1 MILIGLGANLPSQF
15 GNPAATCEAALAA
28 LQASGVSVV
37 ARSAWYET
45 APVPASVQPWF
56 VNGVAAV
63 ATDLD
68 PPDLLAALH
77 RVEVDFGR
85 ARTVV
90 NAARPLDLDLLAYG
104 DLLRETPPP
113 IVPHPRMHE
122 RAFVLLP
129 LRDVD
134 PHWRHP
140 KSGMTIDALIAAMPY
155 GQLIRPALGLEPPPK
170 AT

>member
-1 MILIGLGANLPSQF
+1 MILIGLGGNLPSAH
-15 GNPAATCEAALAA
+15 GNPVETCEAALSH
-28 LQASGVSVV
+28 LSGLGVTVV
-37 ARSAWYET
+37 ARSPWYET
-45 APVPASVQPWF
+45 SPVPVSDQPWF

-77 RVEVDFGR
+77 RVEEAFGR
-85 ARTVV
+85 SRTVL

-104 DLLRETPPP
+104 DLLREMPPP

-140 KSGMTIDALIAAMPY
+140 KSGKTVDALIAAMPP
-155 GQLIRPALGLEPPPK
+155 GQLIRLK
-170 AT
+170 A